1 MIWFVNLLTLLLV
14 ALAGISLTAG
24 ILAIGDERDLQAL
37 YWLALGALLLKSSV
51 EMVRPS
57 RSG

>member
-1 MIWFVNLLTLLLV
+1 MTLFVNLLTIVLF
-14 ALAGISLTAG
+14 ALAGVSLTLG
-24 ILAIGDERDLQAL
+24 VVAIGDERDLQAL
-37 YWLALGALLLKSSV
+37 YWLAMGALLLKASV

>member
-1 MIWFVNLLTLLLV
+1 MTLFVNLLTIALI
-14 ALAGISLTAG
+14 ALAGVSLTLG
-24 ILAIGDERDLQAL
+24 VIAIGDEHDLQAL
-37 YWLALGALLLKSSV
+37 YWLVMGALLLKSSV